1 MIAVTAVLYFHNTLE
16 PQSVRQG
23 SKECVKS
30 EGWTSAIVA
39 DVNSR
44 EIHLQVG
51 GKEVASGHNAYMDD
65 NMNLMI
71 SSSVLTDAFYCA
83 ANFYDREMLILEK
96 KCASDRTD
104 GGRPRHE
111 KG

>member
-51 GKEVASGHNAYMDD
+51 GK
-65 NMNLMI
+65 
-71 SSSVLTDAFYCA
+71 
-83 ANFYDREMLILEK
+83 DR
-96 KCASDRTD
+96 
-104 GGRPRHE
+104 
-111 KG
+111 

>member
-1 MIAVTAVLYFHNTLE
+1 MKRRGLYCLLVVMIAVTAVLYFHNTLE

-65 NMNLMI
+65 NMNPVSYTHLDVYKRQGWI
-71 SSSVLTDAFYCA
+71 
-83 ANFYDREMLILEK
+83 
-96 KCASDRTD
+96 
-104 GGRPRHE
+104 
-111 KG
+111 